1 MFMQSSDRLALAY
14 VIQKE
19 AMAGLGRAAMRGVGQ
34 MAGRGAGMIGQGL
47 SRIGPTG
54 LKMGLGGA
62 ALGGGMYGLNR
73 MMQQPRTGIIAN
85 ARQSQQSQSND
96 LNEIQKGFR

>member
-14 VIQKE
+14 VLQKE
-19 AMAGLGRAAMRGVGQ
+19 AMAGLGRAAMRG
-34 MAGRGAGMIGQGL
+34 IGQGL
-47 SRIGPTG
+47 SRMGPTG
-54 LKMGLGGA
+54 MKLGIGGA

-73 MMQQPRTGIIAN
+73 LMKQPRTGIIAN

-96 LNEIQKGFR
+96 LNEIQRGFR